1 MNETDLQDAIL
12 RHSLQI
18 LRLSANEQA
27 EVDQILADLEAE
39 LKQLLQSQNLTEVG
53 KRELQG
59 IINDA
64 EKLIDPAFR
73 AAASTTDFRELVV
86 IVAEHASELVGG
98 LMPSDAVIDSLS
110 KDVIV
115 DGSPAADWWARQGE
129 DLAFRFAG
137 QVRQGVINGE
147 TNERIVGRIVGRR
160 GEPGIMDL
168 TRRNARSLV
177 ATSVMTA
184 ANEARLATFRK
195 SSRFISGVRWLATLD
210 GHTCPRCMALDGQG
224 WDLDGNKLPGT
235 KVEFMA
241 PPIHFN
247 DRCVLSPI
255 PKESEAFASIDAA
268 LAKTATRASANGP
281 IKASTSFDEFLSRQ
295 TDAFVENVLGAE
307 RAALFRAGKITVRD
321 LVSGTGRELTM
332 TELRAKVA

>member
-1 MNETDLQDAIL
+1 MNETDLQDSIL

-27 EVDQILADLEAE
+27 EVERILADLEAE
-39 LKQLLQSQNLTEVG
+39 LKQLLQSSNLTAIG

-59 IINDA
+59 VINEAD
-64 EKLIDPAFR
+64 KLIDPAYR
-73 AAASTTDFRELVV
+73 AAATTTDFRELVV
-86 IVAEHASELVGG
+86 IVAEHAAELVGG
-98 LMPSDAVIDSLS
+98 PMPSDAVIESLA

-115 DGSPAADWWARQGE
+115 DGSPANDWWARQGE
-129 DLAFRFAG
+129 DLAFRFAA
-137 QVRQGVINGE
+137 QIRQGVINGE
-147 TNERIVGRIVGRR
+147 TNERIVSRIVGRR
-160 GEPGIMDL
+160 GESGIMDL

-195 SSRFISGVRWLATLD
+195 SSRLIAGVRWLATLD
-210 GHTCPRCMALDGQG
+210 GHTCPRCIAMDGQA

-235 KVEFMA
+235 KVDFMA

-255 PKESEAFASIDAA
+255 PKASAAFAGIDAA
-268 LAKTATRASANGP
+268 LARTATRASANGP
-281 IKASTSFDEFLSRQ
+281 IKASTTFDEFLSRQ
-295 TDAFVENVLGAE
+295 SDAFVENTLGKE

-321 LVSGTGRELTM
+321 LVSGTGRELTLQ
-332 TELRAKVA
+332 ELRAR

>member
-1 MNETDLQDAIL
+1 MNEADLQDAIL

-27 EVDQILADLEAE
+27 EVERILADLEAE
-39 LKQLLQSQNLTEVG
+39 LKQLLQSSNLSAIG

-59 IINDA
+59 VINDA
-64 EKLIDPAFR
+64 EKLIDPAYR
-73 AAASTTDFRELVV
+73 AAATTTDFRELVV
-86 IVAEHASELVGG
+86 IVAEHAAELVGG
-98 LMPSDAVIDSLS
+98 PMPSDATIESLA

-115 DGSPAADWWARQGE
+115 DGSPANDWWARQGE
-129 DLAFRFAG
+129 DLAFRFAA

-147 TNERIVGRIVGRR
+147 TNERIVSRIVGRR

-195 SSRFISGVRWLATLD
+195 SSRFIAGVRWLATLD
-210 GHTCPRCMALDGQG
+210 GHTCARCIAMDGQA

-235 KVEFMA
+235 KVDFMA

-255 PKESEAFASIDAA
+255 PKASAAFAGIDAA
-268 LAKTATRASANGP
+268 LARTATRASANGP
-281 IKASTSFDEFLSRQ
+281 IKASTTFDEFLSRQ
-295 TDAFVENVLGAE
+295 SDAFVENTLGKE
-307 RAALFRAGKITVRD
+307 RAALFKAGKITVRD
-321 LVSGTGRELTM
+321 LVSGTGRELTLQ
-332 TELRAKVA
+332 ELRAR

>member
-1 MNETDLQDAIL
+1 MNETDLQDSIL

-27 EVDQILADLEAE
+27 EVERILADLEAE
-39 LKQLLQSQNLTEVG
+39 LKQLLQSSNLTAIG

-59 IINDA
+59 VINDA
-64 EKLIDPAFR
+64 EKLIDPAYR
-73 AAASTTDFRELVV
+73 AAATTTDFRELVV
-86 IVAEHASELVGG
+86 IVAEHAAELVGG
-98 LMPSDAVIDSLS
+98 PMPSDATIESLA

-115 DGSPAADWWARQGE
+115 DGSPANDWWARQGE
-129 DLAFRFAG
+129 DLAFRFAA

-147 TNERIVGRIVGRR
+147 TNERIVSRIVGRR

-195 SSRFISGVRWLATLD
+195 SSRFIAGVRWLATLD
-210 GHTCPRCMALDGQG
+210 GHTCARCIAMDGQA

-235 KVEFMA
+235 KVDFMA
-241 PPIHFN
+241 PPIHFM

-255 PKESEAFASIDAA
+255 PKASAAFAGIDAA
-268 LAKTATRASANGP
+268 LARTATRASANGP
-281 IKASTSFDEFLSRQ
+281 IKASTTFDEFLSRQ
-295 TDAFVENVLGAE
+295 SDAFVENTLGKE

-321 LVSGTGRELTM
+321 LVSGTGRELTLQ
-332 TELRAKVA
+332 ELRAR

>member
-1 MNETDLQDAIL
+1 MNETDLQDSIL

-27 EVDQILADLEAE
+27 EVERILADLEAE
-39 LKQLLQSQNLTEVG
+39 LKQLLQSSNLTAIG

-59 IINDA
+59 VINEA
-64 EKLIDPAFR
+64 EKLIDPAYR
-73 AAASTTDFRELVV
+73 AAATTTDFRELVV
-86 IVAEHASELVGG
+86 IVAEHAAELVGG
-98 LMPSDAVIDSLS
+98 PMPSDSVIESLA

-115 DGSPAADWWARQGE
+115 DGSPANDWWARQGE
-129 DLAFRFAG
+129 DLAFRFAA
-137 QVRQGVINGE
+137 QIRQGVINGE
-147 TNERIVGRIVGRR
+147 TNERIVSRIVGRR

-195 SSRFISGVRWLATLD
+195 SSRFIAGVRWLATLD
-210 GHTCPRCMALDGQG
+210 GHTCARCIAMDGQA

-235 KVEFMA
+235 KVDFMA

-255 PKESEAFASIDAA
+255 PKASAAFAGIDAA
-268 LAKTATRASANGP
+268 LARTATRASANGP
-281 IKASTSFDEFLSRQ
+281 IKASTTFDEFLSRQ
-295 TDAFVENVLGAE
+295 SDAFVENTLGKE

-321 LVSGTGRELTM
+321 LVSGTGRELTLQ
-332 TELRAKVA
+332 ELRAR